1 MSDRYITLL
10 GSEDVARAASTMQS
24 AGDDMRRSADTFQSA
39 VELHNRSMED
49 FAIRLGD
56 AAQGLDASRR
66 LDLQEIQVTC
76 RMQHD
81 IAKFG
86 EFQCDYNGWLNDIA
100 KERAQLKAT
109 T

>member
-1 MSDRYITLL
+1 MSDRYMTLL
-10 GSEDVARAASTMQS
+10 GAEDVSRAASTMQS
-24 AGDDMRRSADTFQSA
+24 AADGIRRGSDTFQSA

-56 AAQGLDASRR
+56 AQQGLDASRR

-100 KERAQLKAT
+100 KARAELKGT
-109 T
+109 P